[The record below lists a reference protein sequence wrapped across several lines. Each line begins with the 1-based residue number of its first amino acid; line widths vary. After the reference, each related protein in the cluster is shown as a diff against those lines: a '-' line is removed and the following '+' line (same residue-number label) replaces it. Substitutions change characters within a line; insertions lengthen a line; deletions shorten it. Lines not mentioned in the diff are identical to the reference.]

1 MAHAPRPSHRRS
13 EPYRFAEGGSVT
25 AEFAV
30 AVPAVMVVILL
41 PLMMIPGVTAVLNC
55 QEAAAAVAREAALSG
70 TIEDAGRVV
79 RRIAGSGAV
88 ADVSVEE
95 GGFDV
100 AVTCPLPSDP
110 WGLFPTTVERHS
122 FAAAVP

>member
-1 MAHAPRPSHRRS
+1 M
-13 EPYRFAEGGSVT
+13 T

-55 QEAAAAVAREAALSG
+55 QEAAAAVAREAALSL
-70 TIEDAGRVV
+70 TIADAGRVV

-88 ADVSVEE
+88 SDVSVVE

-100 AVTCPLPSDP
+100 AATCPFPSDP
-110 WGLFPTTVERHS
+110 LGLFPPTVARHS
-122 FAAAVP
+122 FAAPLP